1 MKLST
6 LDLVVLIV
14 YFGAMICIGFYI
26 KRRASKNLESYFL
39 GERKLPW
46 WLLGISNAS
55 AMWDITG
62 TMWLVYSAFRLRY
75 EGYLSAVDLAH
86 LQPDL

>member
-6 LDLVVLIV
+6 LDIVVLV
-14 YFGAMICIGFYI
+14 AYFGAMISLGFYL
-26 KRRASKNLESYFL
+26 KRRVFKKFGSLFL
-39 GERKLPW
+39 GDRQLPW

-62 TMWLVYSAFRLRY
+62 TMWLVTVPFRLRD
-75 EGYLSAVDLAH
+75 EGRISALDVAH
-86 LQPDL
+86 LQSGI